1 MANSTPIDPRRL
13 GQRSAGGFTPVDLKA
28 GAANL
33 RGTSKPKTPVP
44 APTPVREN
52 RSKPRDYSGIL
63 RAEFGQDTR
72 TRTVM
77 RRRWGADCRWVYNRR
92 KSQRLL
98 ILGDSGKEVL
108 GDSLRSIS
116 RQERPTCAEHQSQ
129 RLPSRPQPPSER
141 IVQSLVTTLVSF
153 GQSLAKMRLPL
164 AIGVRLSRMLLSS
177 RG

>member
-1 MANSTPIDPRRL
+1 M
-13 GQRSAGGFTPVDLKA
+13 
-28 GAANL
+28 
-33 RGTSKPKTPVP
+33 
-44 APTPVREN
+44 
-52 RSKPRDYSGIL
+52 
-63 RAEFGQDTR
+63 
-72 TRTVM
+72 
-77 RRRWGADCRWVYNRR
+77 
-92 KSQRLL
+92 
-98 ILGDSGKEVL
+98 ILGDAGKEWL

-177 RG
+177 RSEEHTSELQSLMRISYAVFCLKKNNNNNYTPQIKYNIHTATYKT